1 MKPTR
6 NLSRLSRRE
15 REIMDVVYQLGQ
27 ASAGE
32 VHKRIPS
39 PPSYSAVRATLRIL
53 EGKGLLKHDYDGK
66 RYIYRPALAHQ
77 HASRSAVDHLLNT
90 FFGGSAAGAVMALLE
105 TPGTELSQEELD
117 RMAALIERARK
128 EGR

>member
-1 MKPTR
+1 MKRLRT
-6 NLSRLSRRE
+6 LSRRE
-15 REIMDVVYQLGQ
+15 REIMDVLYSAGT

-32 VHKRIPS
+32 VHRRIPS

-53 EGKGLLKHDYDGK
+53 EQKGLISHEHDGK
-66 RYIYRPALAHQ
+66 RYIYRPTVNRSKAQ
-77 HASRSAVDHLLNT
+77 RSAVEHLLNT
-90 FFGGSAAGAVMALLE
+90 FFDGSAAGAVVALLE
-105 TPGTELSQEELD
+105 TPGADLTPEELD

>member
-1 MKPTR
+1 MKRLP
-6 NLSRLSRRE
+6 SLSRRE
-15 REIMDVVYQLGQ
+15 REIMDILYSAGS

-39 PPSYSAVRATLRIL
+39 PPSYSAVRATLRVL
-53 EGKGLLKHDYDGK
+53 EQKGLVAHEHDGK
-66 RYIYRPALAHQ
+66 RYIYRPTLNRNKAR
-77 HASRSAVDHLLNT
+77 RSAVDHLLNT
-90 FFGGSAAGAVMALLE
+90 FFDGSTAGAVVALLE
-105 TPGTELSQEELD
+105 TPGADLTPEDLD

>member
-1 MKPTR
+1 MKRLPG
-6 NLSRLSRRE
+6 LSRRE
-15 REIMDVVYQLGQ
+15 REIMDVLYSAGS

-39 PPSYSAVRATLRIL
+39 PPSYSAVRATLRVL
-53 EGKGLLKHDYDGK
+53 EQKGLIAHEHDGK
-66 RYIYRPALAHQ
+66 RYIYRPTLNRNKAR
-77 HASRSAVDHLLNT
+77 RSAVDHLLNT
-90 FFGGSAAGAVMALLE
+90 FFDGSTAGAVVALLE
-105 TPGTELSQEELD
+105 TPGTDLTPEDLD

>member
-27 ASAGE
+27 ASAGD

-77 HASRSAVDHLLNT
+77 QASQSAVDHLLNT

>member
-1 MKPTR
+1 MKRLRT
-6 NLSRLSRRE
+6 LSRRE
-15 REIMDVVYQLGQ
+15 REIMDVLYSAGS

-39 PPSYSAVRATLRIL
+39 PPSYSAVRATMRVL
-53 EGKGLLKHDYDGK
+53 EQKGLITHEHDGK
-66 RYIYRPALAHQ
+66 RYIYRPTLNRNKAR
-77 HASRSAVDHLLNT
+77 RSAVDHLLNT
-90 FFGGSAAGAVMALLE
+90 FFDGSTAGAVAALLE
-105 TPGTELSQEELD
+105 TPGDLTPEDLD

>member
-1 MKPTR
+1 
-6 NLSRLSRRE
+6 
-15 REIMDVVYQLGQ
+15 MDVVYQLGQ

-77 HASRSAVDHLLNT
+77 QASRSAVDHLLNT